1 MTIESSPWCSGFVI
15 CLCSAVLGPDGE
27 VEEEA
32 AVVPQEV
39 VVARQ
44 VLLEAPRR
52 PGMAEA
58 PLSD

>member
-1 MTIESSPWCSGFVI
+1 MLFR
-15 CLCSAVLGPDGE
+15 LCFIFEADGE

-32 AVVPQEV
+32 VVPVEV
-39 VVARQ
+39 LAQQVGGPEV